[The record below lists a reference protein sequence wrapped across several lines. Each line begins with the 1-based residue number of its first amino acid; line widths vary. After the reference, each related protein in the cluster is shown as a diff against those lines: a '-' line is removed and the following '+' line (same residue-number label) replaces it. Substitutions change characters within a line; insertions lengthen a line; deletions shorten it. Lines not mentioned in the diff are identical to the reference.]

1 MVFSR
6 VLLVLKIVF
15 MIRDLDINYCY
26 LYTFILFIAEFVDS
40 NKLLCSCILNSKYIF
55 LIYGVS
61 KLLSL
66 IDEKSLGFA

>member
-6 VLLVLKIVF
+6 MLLVLKIVF
-15 MIRDLDINYCY
+15 MIRDLDINYYY
-26 LYTFILFIAEFVDS
+26 LYTFILFITEFVDS

-61 KLLSL
+61 K
-66 IDEKSLGFA
+66 

>member
-6 VLLVLKIVF
+6 MLLVLKIVF
-15 MIRDLDINYCY
+15 MIRDLDRNYY

-61 KLLSL
+61 K
-66 IDEKSLGFA
+66 